1 MLIINLWALE
11 WVCKD
16 GSYNKRRIEMKHR
29 GRLTF
34 KFFEMQEQAEQFARS
49 SRLRKFSITPWS
61 SKDGKENLFVI
72 WYRVW

>member
-1 MLIINLWALE
+1 
-11 WVCKD
+11 
-16 GSYNKRRIEMKHR
+16 MKHR

-61 SKDGKENLFVI
+61 SKDGKENLFII